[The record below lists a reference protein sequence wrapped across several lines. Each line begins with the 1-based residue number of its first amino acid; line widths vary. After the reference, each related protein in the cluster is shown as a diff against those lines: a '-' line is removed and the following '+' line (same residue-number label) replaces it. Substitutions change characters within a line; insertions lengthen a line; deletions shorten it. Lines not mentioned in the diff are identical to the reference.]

1 MTALT
6 QPSHSLSL
14 QLAALLGAAL
24 LPACSR
30 SVEASAQ
37 PDQRAQVTV
46 ARPISAPVTDF
57 SEHTGRAESPE
68 SVEIRPRVGGSIVK
82 ANFHEG
88 DLVKKGA
95 LLFVID
101 PRPFEV
107 ALARA
112 KGELAS
118 IRADHELARKNLD
131 RAQQLM
137 DAHAIPTRDFD
148 VQKAQQ
154 EQLTAREDIAQAAI
168 RGAELDLEYAYI
180 RSPID
185 GRIGRKLV
193 TEGNLVGPSTVS
205 PLATVVSVDPLYVYV
220 ELEEARGLELDR
232 GKALRAEIGFA
243 GEEGYPRP
251 ARVDFIDNHVET
263 GSGTVKVRAVI
274 PNHDG
279 KLTPGLFARVRIPR
293 GGARDSLLV
302 ADRAIAT
309 DQEHRFVWI
318 VDGEQKIQYRAV
330 KLGPLSDGLRVVR
343 SGLLPTDEVLVRGL
357 QRARAGAAVVA
368 ELVPMRASD
377 SVNPASATKGA
388 AQ

>member
-1 MTALT
+1 MTANR
-6 QPSHSLSL
+6 PSYLALPLS
-14 QLAALLGAAL
+14 LAALLLAAL

-30 SVEASAQ
+30 PVEASAQ
-37 PDQRAQVTV
+37 PDQRPQVTV
-46 ARPISAPVTDF
+46 ARPVAAAVTEF

-112 KGELAS
+112 KAELAS
-118 IRADHELARKNLD
+118 IRADHELSRKNLD

-137 DAHAIPTRDFD
+137 DAHAIPARDFD

-154 EQLTAREDIAQAAI
+154 EQLTAREDMATAAI
-168 RGAELDLEYAYI
+168 RAAELDLEYAYI

-193 TEGNLVGPSTVS
+193 TEGNLVGPSTAS

-232 GKALRAEIGFA
+232 GKSLRAEIGFA
-243 GEEGYPRP
+243 GEDGYPRP

-279 KLTPGLFARVRIPR
+279 RLTPGLFARVRIPR
-293 GGARDSLLV
+293 GNERNSLLV
-302 ADRAIAT
+302 ADRAVAT
-309 DQEHRFVWI
+309 DQEHRFVWV
-318 VDGEQKIQYRAV
+318 VDGDQKLQYRAV
-330 KLGPLSDGLRVVR
+330 TLGPISDGLRVIR
-343 SGLLPTDEVLVRGL
+343 TGLSPTDQVLVRGL
-357 QRARAGAAVVA
+357 QRARAGVAVVA
-368 ELVPMRASD
+368 ELVPMRAAD
-377 SVNPASATKGA
+377 AAAKANQGA

>member
-1 MTALT
+1 MTANR
-6 QPSHSLSL
+6 PSYLALPLS
-14 QLAALLGAAL
+14 LAALLFAAL

-30 SVEASAQ
+30 PVEASAQ
-37 PDQRAQVTV
+37 PDQRPQVTV
-46 ARPISAPVTDF
+46 ARPIAAAVTEF

-112 KGELAS
+112 KAELAS
-118 IRADHELARKNLD
+118 IRADHELSRKNLD

-154 EQLTAREDIAQAAI
+154 EQLTARADMATAAI
-168 RGAELDLEYAYI
+168 RAAELDLEYAYI

-232 GKALRAEIGFA
+232 GKSLRAEIGFA
-243 GEEGYPRP
+243 GEDGYPRP

-279 KLTPGLFARVRIPR
+279 RLTPGLFARVRIPR
-293 GGARDSLLV
+293 GGERNSLLV
-302 ADRAIAT
+302 ADRAVAT
-309 DQEHRFVWI
+309 DQEHRFVWV
-318 VDGEQKIQYRAV
+318 VDGDQKLQYRAV
-330 KLGPLSDGLRVVR
+330 TLGPISDGLRVIR
-343 SGLLPTDEVLVRGL
+343 TGLTPTDQVLVRGL
-357 QRARAGAAVVA
+357 QRARAGVAVIA
-368 ELVPMRASD
+368 ELVPMRATD
-377 SVNPASATKGA
+377 AAAKVNQGA

>member
-1 MTALT
+1 MTANLA
-6 QPSHSLSL
+6 SHHDLSL
-14 QLAALLGAAL
+14 TLAALLLAAVA
-24 LPACSR
+24 PGCSR
-30 SVEASAQ
+30 AVEAHAEAAD
-37 PDQRAQVTV
+37 PRPRVTV
-46 ARPISAPVTDF
+46 AQPVAAAVTEF

-68 SVEIRPRVGGSIVK
+68 SVEIRPRVGGAIVK
-82 ANFHEG
+82 ANFREG

-95 LLFVID
+95 LLFVVD

-112 KGELAS
+112 KAELAG

-154 EQLTAREDIAQAAI
+154 DQLAARADMATAAI
-168 RGAELDLEYAYI
+168 RAAELDLEYAYI

-193 TEGNLVGPSTVS
+193 TEGNLVGPTTSS

-232 GKALRAEIGFA
+232 KQSLRAEIGFA
-243 GEEGYPRP
+243 GEVGYPRP

-274 PNHDG
+274 PNRDG
-279 KLTPGLFARVRIPR
+279 RLTPGLFARVRIPR
-293 GGARDSLLV
+293 GDAHDSLLV
-302 ADRAIAT
+302 ADRAVAT
-309 DQEHRFVWI
+309 DQEHRFVWV

-330 KLGPLSDGLRVVR
+330 TLGPIADGLRIVR
-343 SGLLPTDEVLVRGL
+343 TGLTPNDRVLVRGL
-357 QRARAGAAVVA
+357 QRARAGVAVVA
-368 ELVPMRASD
+368 EVVPMRATD
-377 SVNPASATKGA
+377 SA
-388 AQ
+388 AKSN

>member
-1 MTALT
+1 MTANLA
-6 QPSHSLSL
+6 SHHDLSL
-14 QLAALLGAAL
+14 TLAALLCAAAA
-24 LPACSR
+24 PGCSR
-30 SVEASAQ
+30 AVEAHAEAA
-37 PDQRAQVTV
+37 DQRPQVTV
-46 ARPISAPVTDF
+46 AQPVAEAVTEF

-68 SVEIRPRVGGSIVK
+68 SVEIRPRVGGAIVK
-82 ANFHEG
+82 ANFREG

-112 KGELAS
+112 KAELAGV
-118 IRADHELARKNLD
+118 RADHELARKNLD

-137 DAHAIPTRDFD
+137 DAHAIPTRDYD

-154 EQLTAREDIAQAAI
+154 DQLAAREDMATAAI
-168 RGAELDLEYAYI
+168 RAAELDLEYAYI

-193 TEGNLVGPSTVS
+193 TEGNLVGPTTPS

-232 GKALRAEIGFA
+232 KQSLRAEIGFA
-243 GEEGYPRP
+243 GEDGYPRP

-279 KLTPGLFARVRIPR
+279 RLTPGLFARVRIPR
-293 GGARDSLLV
+293 GGAHDALLV

-309 DQEHRFVWI
+309 DQEHRFVWV

-330 KLGPLSDGLRVVR
+330 TLGPISDGLRVVR
-343 SGLLPTDEVLVRGL
+343 TGLTPTDRVLVRGL
-357 QRARAGAAVVA
+357 QRARAGVAVVA
-368 ELVPMRASD
+368 DVVPMRATD
-377 SVNPASATKGA
+377 SA
-388 AQ
+388 AKSN

>member
-1 MTALT
+1 MTANLA
-6 QPSHSLSL
+6 SHHDLSL
-14 QLAALLGAAL
+14 TLAALLCAAAA
-24 LPACSR
+24 PGCSR
-30 SVEASAQ
+30 AVEAHAEAA
-37 PDQRAQVTV
+37 DQRPQVTV
-46 ARPISAPVTDF
+46 AQPVAEAVTEF

-68 SVEIRPRVGGSIVK
+68 SVEIRPRVGGAIVK
-82 ANFHEG
+82 ANFREG

-112 KGELAS
+112 KAELAG

-137 DAHAIPTRDFD
+137 DAHAIPARDYD

-154 EQLTAREDIAQAAI
+154 DQLAAREDMATAAI
-168 RGAELDLEYAYI
+168 RAAELDLEYAYI

-193 TEGNLVGPSTVS
+193 TEGNLVGPTTPS

-232 GKALRAEIGFA
+232 KQSLRAEIGFA
-243 GEEGYPRP
+243 GEDGYPRP

-279 KLTPGLFARVRIPR
+279 RLTPGLFARVRIPR
-293 GGARDSLLV
+293 GGAHDALLV

-309 DQEHRFVWI
+309 DQEHRFVWV

-330 KLGPLSDGLRVVR
+330 TLGPISDGLRVVR
-343 SGLLPTDEVLVRGL
+343 TGLTPTDRVLVRGL
-357 QRARAGAAVVA
+357 QRARAGVAVVA
-368 ELVPMRASD
+368 DVVPMRATD
-377 SVNPASATKGA
+377 SA
-388 AQ
+388 AKSN

>member
-1 MTALT
+1 MTANR
-6 QPSHSLSL
+6 PSYLALPLS
-14 QLAALLGAAL
+14 LAALLSTAL

-30 SVEASAQ
+30 PVEASAQ
-37 PDQRAQVTV
+37 PDQRPQVTV
-46 ARPISAPVTDF
+46 ARPIAAAVTEF

-112 KGELAS
+112 KAELAS
-118 IRADHELARKNLD
+118 IRANHELSRKNLD

-154 EQLTAREDIAQAAI
+154 EQLTARADMATAAI
-168 RGAELDLEYAYI
+168 RAAELDLEYAYI

-193 TEGNLVGPSTVS
+193 TEGNLVGPSTAS

-232 GKALRAEIGFA
+232 GKSLRAEIGFA
-243 GEEGYPRP
+243 GEDGYPRP

-279 KLTPGLFARVRIPR
+279 RLTPGLFARVRIPR
-293 GGARDSLLV
+293 GNERNSLLV
-302 ADRAIAT
+302 TDRAVAT
-309 DQEHRFVWI
+309 DQDHRFVWV
-318 VDGEQKIQYRAV
+318 VDGEQKLQYRAV
-330 KLGPLSDGLRVVR
+330 TLGSISDGLRVIR
-343 SGLLPTDEVLVRGL
+343 TGLSPTDQVLVRGL
-357 QRARAGAAVVA
+357 QRARAGVAVVA
-368 ELVPMRASD
+368 ELVPMRATD
-377 SVNPASATKGA
+377 AAAKVNQGA